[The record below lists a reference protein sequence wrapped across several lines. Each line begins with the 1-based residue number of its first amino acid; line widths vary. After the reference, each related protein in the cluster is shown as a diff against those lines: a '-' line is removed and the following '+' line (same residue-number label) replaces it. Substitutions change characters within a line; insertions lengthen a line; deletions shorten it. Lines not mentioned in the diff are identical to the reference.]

1 MHRPPPAVGPGR
13 RALAAFAGSRLGRL
27 ATLGWLLT
35 VGPMAALAYL
45 TTIDT
50 AGATGPVGGAV
61 FVAGLC
67 LVATVARNASAEAV
81 REGSVRRG
89 SLVRAALFGATAHG
103 GLLAAA
109 TIFSESGFVVAV
121 WVLVGAVPVVLT
133 RPATLAS
140 LGVVVPADDDAE
152 HRADVLPG
160 DPGDVLAGDLA
171 PSSDQMSTPQILGEL
186 REGAA
191 AVRATLDPARK
202 TALAERRRALIDALV
217 ARDPQLL
224 ALLLDVDPE
233 HPAPL
238 DRPQHPDAA

>member
-1 MHRPPPAVGPGR
+1 
-13 RALAAFAGSRLGRL
+13 
-27 ATLGWLLT
+27 
-35 VGPMAALAYL
+35 MAALAYL
-45 TTIDT
+45 IAIDT

-89 SLVRAALFGATAHG
+89 SLLRAALFGATVHG

-109 TIFSESGFVVAV
+109 TIFSESGLVVTV
-121 WVLVGAVPVVLT
+121 WVVLGALLVVLT

-140 LGVVVPADDDAE
+140 LGAVVPADDDAQ
-152 HRADVLPG
+152 HRAEVLPG
-160 DPGDVLAGDLA
+160 DPA
-171 PSSDQMSTPQILGEL
+171 PSADRMSTPQIVGEL

-202 TALAERRRALIDALV
+202 AALAERRGALIDALV

-224 ALLLDVDPE
+224 AMLLDVDPA

-238 DRPQHPDAA
+238 DRPQHPDTA